1 MHFKK
6 LVPALALT
14 IAMTG
19 CTTNPYTGESQTSKG
34 AWGALAGAATGAAV
48 GALSSSKGDRKK
60 GILTGVAAGA
70 ALGGGIGYYMDVQE
84 AKLREK
90 LQGTGVSVTRNG
102 DQLILNMPNN
112 VTFDSSSAQL
122 KAAGANTL
130 SGVAM
135 VVAEFDKTR
144 LNVVGHTD
152 STGSAELNRSLS
164 LARANAVRDF
174 LISAGVAP
182 AVIVA
187 SGVAADQPVASNATD
202 SGRAQNRRVEL
213 QIERDR

>member
-14 IAMTG
+14 VAITG

-112 VTFDSSSAQL
+112 DTFDSSSAQL

-130 SGVAM
+130 SGVAL
-135 VVAEFDKTR
+135 VIGQGV
-144 LNVVGHTD
+144 
-152 STGSAELNRSLS
+152 SGSRIA
-164 LARANAVRDF
+164 
-174 LISAGVAP
+174 I
-182 AVIVA
+182 
-187 SGVAADQPVASNATD
+187 SGVGPDQPVASNSTAE
-202 SGRAQNRRVEL
+202 GKAQNRRVTITL
-213 QIERDR
+213 TPTA

>member
-1 MHFKK
+1 
-6 LVPALALT
+6 
-14 IAMTG
+14 
-19 CTTNPYTGESQTSKG
+19 
-34 AWGALAGAATGAAV
+34 
-48 GALSSSKGDRKK
+48 
-60 GILTGVAAGA
+60 
-70 ALGGGIGYYMDVQE
+70 MDVQE

-102 DQLILNMPNN
+102 DELILNMPNN

-152 STGSAELNRSLS
+152 STGSRELNMKLFPRSRRCRRRPADRSGRGGQPHRHQRCGPGSAGGHQQHRRGQGPEPPGDHHPTPTAWAARFAPIKRPRQSWRGLLLS
-164 LARANAVRDF
+164 RQGNLRRRRSAALPPCSLRGRGGLYAGSDRGCTRRIQASHWA
-174 LISAGVAP
+174 LKAPISAM
-182 AVIVA
+182 
-187 SGVAADQPVASNATD
+187 SL
-202 SGRAQNRRVEL
+202 R
-213 QIERDR
+213 

>member
-14 IAMTG
+14 VAITG

-90 LQGTGVSVTRNG
+90 LKPVVEKHGAALGT
-102 DQLILNMPNN
+102 
-112 VTFDSSSAQL
+112 
-122 KAAGANTL
+122 TL
-130 SGVAM
+130 T
-135 VVAEFDKTR
+135 EIQ
-144 LNVVGHTD
+144 
-152 STGSAELNRSLS
+152 AELAKLRK
-164 LARANAVRDF
+164 
-174 LISAGVAP
+174 
-182 AVIVA
+182 
-187 SGVAADQPVASNATD
+187 
-202 SGRAQNRRVEL
+202 
-213 QIERDR
+213 